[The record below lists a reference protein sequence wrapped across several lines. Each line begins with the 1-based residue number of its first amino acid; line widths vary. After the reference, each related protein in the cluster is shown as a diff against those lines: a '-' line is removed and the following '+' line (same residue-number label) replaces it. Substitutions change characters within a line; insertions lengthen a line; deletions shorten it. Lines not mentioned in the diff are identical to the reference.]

1 VRYAIG
7 RRQAEDA
14 RRELEIAELQARE
27 NARLERG
34 LLPVPIVV
42 DPALRVSSF
51 SRPGRHRALL
61 GGDFYD
67 VVETPDGVLHVLIGD
82 VCGHGPD
89 EAALGVSLRTSWR
102 ALVLS
107 GADCDLVLATLE
119 GVLERERHLP
129 SLFATACVLQIPPGR
144 RTLRM
149 RRAGHLAPLLIH
161 DGAVTALPE
170 APGGRPLGL
179 AEGHWPEAVV
189 ELPAAWS
196 LLLYTD
202 GITEA
207 QVGDHAM
214 LGDDRLVALVAE
226 HLPGSPLRELVERVE
241 ELHGGPLRDDVAL
254 LLVESRPGRPGRM

>member
-1 VRYAIG
+1 V
-7 RRQAEDA
+7 
-14 RRELEIAELQARE
+14 
-27 NARLERG
+27 
-34 LLPVPIVV
+34 LP
-42 DPALRVSSF
+42 
-51 SRPGRHRALL
+51 
-61 GGDFYD
+61 
-67 VVETPDGVLHVLIGD
+67 
-82 VCGHGPD
+82 
-89 EAALGVSLRTSWR
+89 
-102 ALVLS
+102 

-144 RTLRM
+144 RSLRM

-161 DGAVTALPE
+161 DGAVSPLPE

-189 ELPAAWS
+189 ELPAGWS

-202 GITEA
+202 GLTEA

-226 HLPGSPLRELVERVE
+226 HLPGSPLRGLVERVE
-241 ELHGGPLRDDVAL
+241 DLHGGPLRDDVAL
-254 LLVESRPGRPGRM
+254 LLVESRPGRPGAE